1 MIKNF
6 FPIADK
12 SKLQRKHLIQPLFVD
27 QQLHNKKR
35 IKGLGENFSWPQNLI
50 CKLIEQDLK
59 KGIKNFL
66 LFIVPSE
73 KQKTPEDFSF
83 HYDVI
88 LQIKKNFGKNITL
101 LIDTCLCSITQ
112 DGHCGITR
120 SKKIDL
126 KKTHYSLGLAAN
138 TYLEAGADIIAPSD
152 MMKNTTQHLR
162 KIFHENDFADA
173 QIMSYSTKFKSTL
186 YGPFRDAAKSS
197 PKGFDRSSYQ
207 LPVNDRKK
215 AINSSIINA
224 AQGANYLMVK
234 PGMTSI
240 DLINDIKNQTL
251 LPTGAYQV
259 SGEYAGLQ
267 LLHSANLGNYIDLLH
282 ESLSVLKRA
291 RADFII
297 TYGAR
302 DIANYL

>member
-1 MIKNF
+1 
-6 FPIADK
+6 
-12 SKLQRKHLIQPLFVD
+12 
-27 QQLHNKKR
+27 
-35 IKGLGENFSWPQNLI
+35 
-50 CKLIEQDLK
+50 
-59 KGIKNFL
+59 
-66 LFIVPSE
+66 
-73 KQKTPEDFSF
+73 
-83 HYDVI
+83 
-88 LQIKKNFGKNITL
+88 
-101 LIDTCLCSITQ
+101 
-112 DGHCGITR
+112 
-120 SKKIDL
+120 
-126 KKTHYSLGLAAN
+126 
-138 TYLEAGADIIAPSD
+138 
-152 MMKNTTQHLR
+152 
-162 KIFHENDFADA
+162 
-173 QIMSYSTKFKSTL
+173 
-186 YGPFRDAAKSS
+186 
-197 PKGFDRSSYQ
+197 
-207 LPVNDRKK
+207 VNDRKK

-240 DLINDIKNQTL
+240 DLINDIKNQTH